1 MVDSVGPRACV
12 HDTSRIRYLVRA
24 AANSDDTANYNYFR
38 DYDPAVGRYVESDPI
53 GLAGG
58 SYSTYAYADGNPVSN
73 IDSTGEFSVSPAVIE
88 QALGRA
94 GLAEAAGLGP
104 EDPFADVAAAIAIVA
119 TIATASD
126 SPAPSASAA
135 GNGCGPND
143 PCKGLRDQ
151 LAAHQQKLQDYIS
164 NPSAYDNKGFLGQ
177 GRRGGRVWPSSK
189 SSKADRQLQ
198 KITCRM

>member
-1 MVDSVGPRACV
+1 MHWRNRR
-12 HDTSRIRYLVRA
+12 RIRRRA
-24 AANSDDTANYNYFR
+24 SGRSVYNYSR
-38 DYDPAVGRYVESDPI
+38 DYDPQVGRYIESDPI

-164 NPSAYDNKGFLGQ
+164 NPSAYDNNGFLGQ
-177 GRRGGRVWPSSK
+177 GRDAAVVSGRVRS
-189 SSKADRQLQ
+189 LQ
-198 KITCRM
+198 KQIDNFRKLLAECEAQHGRGT